1 MENWL
6 SVPGKIFQFEKKNN
20 ASFKKSEKS
29 VEDPADPAIL
39 VNLVKFRK
47 AVMVVVDHYLVT
59 SDHW

>member
-1 MENWL
+1 MPVL
-6 SVPGKIFQFEKKNN
+6 
-20 ASFKKSEKS
+20 KKSEKS

-39 VNLVKFRK
+39 VSLVKFRK